1 MLKNLKKPYSPWIFP
16 MQQSE
21 GRAVQSAAGME
32 ALSPGLAP
40 SLTELWRFVVVL
52 QRLILKSNQFLY
64 MIYRHL

>member
-1 MLKNLKKPYSPWIFP
+1 

-40 SLTELWRFVVVL
+40 SLTSVAFCCGFSKVDLEIQPIFVYDL
-52 QRLILKSNQFLY
+52 
-64 MIYRHL
+64 

>member
-1 MLKNLKKPYSPWIFP
+1 

-21 GRAVQSAAGME
+21 GRAVQSAAGMG

-40 SLTELWRFVVVL
+40 SLTSVAFCCGF
-52 QRLILKSNQFLY
+52 QTLILKSNQFLY

>member
-1 MLKNLKKPYSPWIFP
+1 MLKNFKKTLFSLDLP
-16 MQQSE
+16 QQSE

-40 SLTELWRFVVVL
+40 SLTELWRFVVVF